1 MSDAPNT
8 VRRRNKAA
16 HGRSAVSN
24 RTRLFVEPQDARTA
38 WARRYACLIH
48 DIASDIGGIE
58 TLSELRLALVRRAAC
73 MIVEIERLE
82 AALARGEAIDVD
94 LLGRL
99 TGHLRRLGE
108 TLGLDRA
115 TRDVTPDLASIIREH
130 TADPNNL
137 HRNAA
142 RAAARAPKPRAAP
155 IIEGDAIEPIHGAPE
170 PSTGAVE

>member
-1 MSDAPNT
+1 MNQAQKSA
-8 VRRRNKAA
+8 RKEKAA

-24 RTRLFVEPQDARTA
+24 RTRLFVEPQDQRTA
-38 WARRYACLIH
+38 WARRYANLIH

-82 AALARGEAIDVD
+82 ATLARGEAIDVD

-115 TRDVTPDLASIIREH
+115 SRDVTPDLAAIIREH

-142 RAAARAPKPRAAP
+142 KKAARASKQSAGISLQAQPA
-155 IIEGDAIEPIHGAPE
+155 EPSHASPE
-170 PSTGAVE
+170 PNVGAVE